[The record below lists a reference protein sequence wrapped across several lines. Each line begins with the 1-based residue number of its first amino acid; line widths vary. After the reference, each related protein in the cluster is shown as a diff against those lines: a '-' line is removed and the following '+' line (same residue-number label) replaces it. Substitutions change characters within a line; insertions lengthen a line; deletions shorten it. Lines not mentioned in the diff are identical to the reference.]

1 MYFSLS
7 KLDVQDYDKWQADWD
22 ASRDMRKLGGQKS
35 FQIYKNADKGNEVL
49 LIIEW
54 ESRQKAEFFLN
65 SDMLKEALKRS
76 GVEHLSSEYLELIN
90 KDVT

>member
-7 KLDVQDYDKWQADWD
+7 KLDVQDYDKWQA
-22 ASRDMRKLGGQKS
+22 
-35 FQIYKNADKGNEVL
+35 
-49 LIIEW
+49 
-54 ESRQKAEFFLN
+54 EFFLN
-65 SDMLKEALKRS
+65 SDLLKEALKRS